1 MSGNS
6 VKVVILGDSSVGKTS
21 LIQRYISGRTDIQ
34 NSTLGAVFVKLEHHF
49 KNKEEM
55 SNGFYNVP
63 IAVNEPVK
71 GYSPGSPER
80 TELLAEY
87 KRMYNTTV
95 DIPMYIGDK
104 KVFTNDK
111 RNLSP
116 PHEHAHVIGTS
127 NYGGEKEVRDAIDAS
142 MAAREKWA
150 NMSWENRASIFL
162 KAADLLAGPF
172 RAKLNAATMLA
183 QSKNVMQAEIDAAC
197 ELIDFWKFNAH
208 YAREFHDQLQP
219 LVSPEGTLNTT
230 EIRPLEG
237 FILAITP
244 FNFTSIAANLPS
256 APALVGCTAIWKPSR
271 NSYYSN
277 YLLMQLMMEAGLP
290 DGVINFLPGSGSE
303 ITETALANPDFAGIH
318 FTGSTSVFQG
328 IWQRIAKAL
337 PSLKGYPRIVGETGG
352 KDFVVAHPDCD
363 QKGLT
368 VALLRG
374 AFEYQ
379 GQKCSAAS
387 RAYIPTS
394 VWNGIEEK
402 IILETNKIKMGDCND
417 FTNFMTS
424 VIDERA
430 FNKITGY
437 IERAKNDSKCNIIVG
452 GGSDNS
458 KGWFIEPTIIVT
470 TNPKSETM
478 VEEIFGPVLTVYVY
492 QDDYFEDILD
502 MCDKA
507 SPYALTGSIFSS
519 NEENIQKAYNKLRF
533 TAGNFYINDKPTGA
547 VVAQQPF
554 GGARASG
561 TNDKAGGP
569 LNLLRWIS
577 PRSVKRNNLKIHD
590 WTYPFMDES

>member
-1 MSGNS
+1 MSS
-6 VKVVILGDSSVGKTS
+6 HPT
-21 LIQRYISGRTDIQ
+21 
-34 NSTLGAVFVKLEHHF
+34 
-49 KNKEEM
+49 
-55 SNGFYNVP
+55 
-63 IAVNEPVK
+63 NEPILN
-71 GYSPGSPER
+71 YEPGSKHKSDLKKEINKQLSEVLEIPCIVNGKKIY
-80 TELLAEY
+80 TNNTVTQVVPHNHKHILA
-87 KRMYNTTV
+87 NV
-95 DIPMYIGDK
+95 HLAGK
-104 KVFTNDK
+104 KEIEEACKSAVKAQTDWIA
-111 RNLSP
+111 L
-116 PHEHAHVIGTS
+116 G
-127 NYGGEKEVRDAIDAS
+127 
-142 MAAREKWA
+142 M
-150 NMSWENRASIFL
+150 ENRAQIFE
-162 KAADLLAGPF
+162 KCADLLAKKW
-172 RAKLNAATMLA
+172 RMKINAATMLN
-183 QSKNVMQAEIDAAC
+183 QSKTVFQAEVDAAC

-290 DGVINFLPGSGSE
+290 NGVINFLPGSGSE
-303 ITETALANPDFAGIH
+303 IAETALVNPDFAGIH
-318 FTGSTSVFQG
+318 FTGSTGVFQG

-363 QKGLT
+363 KRGLL

-374 AFEYQ
+374 SFEYQ

-387 RAYIPTS
+387 RAYIPES
-394 VWNGIEEK
+394 VWNGINEDLISE
-402 IILETNKIKMGDCND
+402 INKIKMGDCND
-417 FTNFMTS
+417 FTNFMTA
-424 VIDERA
+424 VIDKRA
-430 FNKITGY
+430 FKKITGY
-437 IERAKNDSKCNIIVG
+437 IDRAKNDSDCHIVVG
-452 GGSDNS
+452 GNSDNS

-470 TNPKSETM
+470 KNPESETM

-492 QDDYFEDILD
+492 DDKDFDSVLD
-502 MCDKA
+502 LCDKA
-507 SPYALTGSIFSS
+507 SQYALTGSIFSS
-519 NEENIQKAYNKLRF
+519 DEENIQKAYDRLRF

-577 PRSVKRNNLKIHD
+577 PRSIKRNNLEIHD
-590 WTYPFMDES
+590 WEYPFMDEN

>member
-1 MSGNS
+1 MPHNHKHILANVHLAGKKEIEEACKSA
-6 VKVVILGDSSVGKTS
+6 VKAQTDWIALG
-21 LIQRYISGRTDIQ
+21 
-34 NSTLGAVFVKLEHHF
+34 
-49 KNKEEM
+49 M
-55 SNGFYNVP
+55 
-63 IAVNEPVK
+63 
-71 GYSPGSPER
+71 
-80 TELLAEY
+80 
-87 KRMYNTTV
+87 
-95 DIPMYIGDK
+95 
-104 KVFTNDK
+104 
-111 RNLSP
+111 
-116 PHEHAHVIGTS
+116 
-127 NYGGEKEVRDAIDAS
+127 
-142 MAAREKWA
+142 
-150 NMSWENRASIFL
+150 ENRAQIFE
-162 KAADLLAGPF
+162 KCADLLAKKW
-172 RAKLNAATMLA
+172 RMKINAATMLN
-183 QSKNVMQAEIDAAC
+183 QSKTVFQAEVDAAC

-290 DGVINFLPGSGSE
+290 NGVINFLPGSGSE
-303 ITETALANPDFAGIH
+303 ISETALANPDFAGIH
-318 FTGSTSVFQG
+318 FTGSTGVFQG

-363 QKGLT
+363 KRGLL

-374 AFEYQ
+374 SFEYQ

-387 RAYIPTS
+387 RAYIPES
-394 VWNGIEEK
+394 VWNGINEDLISE
-402 IILETNKIKMGDCND
+402 INKIKMGDCND
-417 FTNFMTS
+417 FTNFMTA
-424 VIDERA
+424 VIDKRA
-430 FNKITGY
+430 FKKITGY
-437 IERAKNDSKCNIIVG
+437 IDRAKNDSDCHIVVG
-452 GGSDNS
+452 GNSDNS

-470 TNPKSETM
+470 KNPESETM

-492 QDDYFEDILD
+492 DDKDFDSVLD
-502 MCDKA
+502 LCDKA

-519 NEENIQKAYNKLRF
+519 DEENIQKAYDRLRF

-577 PRSVKRNNLKIHD
+577 PRSIKRNNLEIHD
-590 WTYPFMDES
+590 WEYPFMDEN